1 MKISLFTITLSCM
14 LFAAAANSRAVA
26 GEPATAPKAGTEQ
39 TQMLLQAFYTDYCTF
54 IAQGPDSAA
63 EPKLRECLTPETL
76 RKVTRVRTEQ
86 LYDPISRAQDFDTN
100 AVATITVTHVDGA
113 WYAVAYLDRYNN
125 KCVVIPVKATVENGA
140 LRITDITIR

>member
-39 TQMLLQAFYTDYCTF
+39 TQAFYTDYCTF

-86 LYDPISRAQDFDTN
+86 LYDPIIRAQDFDTD

-140 LRITDITIR
+140 LKITDITIR

>member
-14 LFAAAANSRAVA
+14 LFAAAANSRIVA
-26 GEPATAPKAGTEQ
+26 DEPATAPKAGTEQ
-39 TQMLLQAFYTDYCTF
+39 TQALLQAFYTDYCTF

-86 LYDPISRAQDFDTN
+86 FYDPIIRAQDFDTD
-100 AVATITVTHVDGA
+100 AVATIAVTHVDGA

-140 LRITDITIR
+140 LRISDITIR